1 MNRNRL
7 FVFYAFAVVMAACL
21 LASPAHATPPIG
33 AGKTGESK
41 KNTASGKKRLT
52 VQEARGRTALLHEA
66 FHATLQI
73 VHLQY
78 FSEDDGTP
86 IPSRTLEAV
95 FDAIQPGC
103 NMKFRWLAVDALAMN
118 IDHAPE
124 DAFERDAIEALKAG
138 KDKFERVE
146 NGVYRRVG
154 KITFAS
160 QCLKCHLPSRTSNE
174 DRSAGLVIS
183 TPVREH

>member
-7 FVFYAFAVVMAACL
+7 FAFSAIAVVVSACL
-21 LASPAHATPPIG
+21 LASPAHAAPPVV
-33 AGKTGESK
+33 GKTGESK
-41 KNTASGKKRLT
+41 TNTASGKKLLT
-52 VQEARGRTALLHEA
+52 VQEARGRTELLHEA

-138 KDKFERVE
+138 KDTFERVE

-154 KITFAS
+154 KITLSS
-160 QCLKCHLPSRTSNE
+160 QCLKCHLPSRTNNE

-183 TPVREH
+183 TPVRGH